1 MTSPVDISNLPA
13 YDANSLSSLKR
24 LAGDNSPEALHAAA
38 QQFEAVF
45 LGMVLKSMRD
55 ATPQDGLFD
64 SEQTKTFQ
72 SMLDQ
77 QLAQMLVAKGS
88 TGLAAMIEKQLSR
101 TSSANLAAS
110 SAGGLA
116 DSAAAAEVPVSRFD
130 SATLRRVAVHVL
142 DTGTADAVPPAQPGA
157 EAAGVGTAAATAAAT
172 TVATATVGGTGGF
185 VDKIWPHA
193 LKAAQESGIP
203 AHFMVAQAALETGWG
218 KSEMFQANGQP
229 AHNLFGVK
237 AGRDWSGAVVE
248 KTTTEYV
255 GGVPQKSVAR
265 FRAYASYGEAFS
277 DYAGL
282 LKNNPRYA
290 AVLGSQDAATFARGL
305 QQAGYATD
313 PMYASKLERIISGNT
328 LRKQLE
334 G

>member
-1 MTSPVDISNLPA
+1 MTPSEIANLPA
-13 YDANSLSSLKR
+13 YDANSLNSLKR
-24 LAGDNSPEALHAAA
+24 IASDNSPEALHAAA

-101 TSSANLAAS
+101 TSSGGTAAS
-110 SAGGLA
+110 SAAGVA

-130 SATLRRVAVHVL
+130 SATLRRAAVHVL
-142 DTGTADAVPPAQPGA
+142 DTGTPAVASSAQAAA
-157 EAAGVGTAAATAAAT
+157 EAVGGTANAT
-172 TVATATVGGTGGF
+172 TATTATTATVAVAGTGGF

-237 AGRDWSGAVVE
+237 AGKDWTGAVVE
-248 KTTTEYV
+248 KSTTEYV
-255 GGVPQKSVAR
+255 DGVPQRTVAR

-277 DYAGL
+277 DYAGI

-290 AVLGSQDAATFARGL
+290 AVVGSQDAATFARGL

>member
-1 MTSPVDISNLPA
+1 MTSPVDLSNLPA
-13 YDANSLSSLKR
+13 YDANSLNSLKR
-24 LAGDNSPEALHAAA
+24 IASDNSPEALHAAA

-101 TSSANLAAS
+101 TSTGGTAAS
-110 SAGGLA
+110 SAAGAA
-116 DSAAAAEVPVSRFD
+116 DSAAEVPVSRFD
-130 SATLRRVAVHVL
+130 SATLRRAAVHVL
-142 DTGTADAVPPAQPGA
+142 DIGTPDTAPPAQSVDDA
-157 EAAGVGTAAATAAAT
+157 VGVVA
-172 TVATATVGGTGGF
+172 VATPAITGTGGF
-185 VDKIWPHA
+185 VDRIWPHA

-218 KSEMFQANGQP
+218 KSEMLQANGQS

-237 AGRDWSGAVVE
+237 AGKDWTGDVVE
-248 KTTTEYV
+248 KSTTEYV
-255 GGVPQKSVAR
+255 DGVPQKTVAR

-290 AVLGSQDAATFARGL
+290 AVVGSQDAATFARGL

-313 PMYASKLERIISGNT
+313 PMYAAKLERIISGNT

>member
-1 MTSPVDISNLPA
+1 MPVNPSDIANLPA
-13 YDANSLSSLKR
+13 YDANSLNSLKR

-101 TSSANLAAS
+101 TSLGGTAAS
-110 SAGGLA
+110 SAAGA
-116 DSAAAAEVPVSRFD
+116 AAPAAAADIPVSRFD
-130 SATLRRVAVHVL
+130 SATLRRAAVHVL
-142 DTGTADAVPPAQPGA
+142 DAGTPAMAPSTQSGAD
-157 EAAGVGTAAATAAAT
+157 TAAVVASLPAVATAA
-172 TVATATVGGTGGF
+172 VGGTGGF

-229 AHNLFGVK
+229 AHNLFGLK
-237 AGRDWSGAVVE
+237 AGKDWTGAVVE
-248 KTTTEYV
+248 KSTTEYV
-255 GGVPQKSVAR
+255 GGVPQKTVAR

-277 DYAGL
+277 DYAGM

-290 AVLGSQDAATFARGL
+290 AVLGSKDAATFARGL

-313 PMYASKLERIISGNT
+313 PMYATKLERIISGNT

>member
-1 MTSPVDISNLPA
+1 MPVNPSDIANLPA
-13 YDANSLSSLKR
+13 YDANSLNSLKR

-101 TSSANLAAS
+101 TSLGGTAAS
-110 SAGGLA
+110 SAAGA
-116 DSAAAAEVPVSRFD
+116 AAPAAAADIPVSRFD
-130 SATLRRVAVHVL
+130 SATLRRAAVHVL
-142 DTGTADAVPPAQPGA
+142 DAGTPAMAPSTQSGAD
-157 EAAGVGTAAATAAAT
+157 TAAVVASLPAVATAA
-172 TVATATVGGTGGF
+172 VGGTGGF

-229 AHNLFGVK
+229 AHNLFGLK
-237 AGRDWSGAVVE
+237 AGKDWTGAVVE
-248 KTTTEYV
+248 KSTTEYV
-255 GGVPQKSVAR
+255 GGVPQKTVAR

-277 DYAGL
+277 DYAGM

-313 PMYASKLERIISGNT
+313 PMYATKLERIISGNT